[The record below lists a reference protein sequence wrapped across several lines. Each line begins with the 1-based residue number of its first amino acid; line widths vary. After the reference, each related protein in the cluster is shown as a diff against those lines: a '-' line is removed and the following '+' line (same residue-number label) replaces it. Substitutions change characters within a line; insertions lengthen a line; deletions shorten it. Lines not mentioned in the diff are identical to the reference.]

1 MINDY
6 DQLIT
11 GNNTYNDNKDR
22 WLFLYR
28 SFVGGREYR
37 EAGYLTRYQL
47 ESDSEYIARCNETPL
62 DNQCRSIISV
72 YTSFLFRTLAIRDYG
87 SLTNLPELEDFLKD
101 ADLEGRRFDNFMKE
115 ASTWS
120 QVFGHCWVI
129 MSKPNVGAITRAD
142 ELEQGIR
149 PYLSILTP
157 LVVLDWE
164 WARSANG
171 KYSLTYF
178 KYVEDIND
186 SIQVIKEWDLE
197 TVTTYT
203 VDNENEEI
211 IETTQEANELG
222 IIPVVISY
230 NDRSIVRGVGV
241 SSISDIADLQRYIY
255 NSLSE
260 AAQSIRLDSHPSLVA
275 TPETQIGTGAGSIIR
290 IPENMDGNLKP
301 YVLDFAGASIDSI
314 YKVITETITTIEKQ
328 ANIGTI
334 RSTETVQMSGVSR
347 EMEFQLLNA
356 RLATMA
362 DNLELTEEGIW
373 RLFCLYQG
381 QPYDVYIDY
390 PSNFS
395 IRDTTNELDELK
407 KAKDITTDPVLLAE
421 IDQKIAD
428 ILGVEAYTPV
438 IQTATTFDQEINDG
452 EQVTI

>member
-47 ESDSEYIARCNETPL
+47 ESDNEYIARCNETPL

-72 YTSFLFRTLAIRDYG
+72 YTSFLFRTPAIRDYG
-87 SLTNLPELEDFLKD
+87 SLTNLPELDEFLRD
-101 ADLEGRRFDNFMKE
+101 ADLEGRSFDNFMKE

-164 WARSANG
+164 WTRSANG

-428 ILGVEAYTPV
+428 ILGVEDYTPV